1 MIKTHEIDLLT
12 SEFNQFTNNNYI
24 ILQNTNIE
32 LNDYIL
38 FKQIEIIEE
47 KKKYTGLYQ
56 MTQVRDIITH
66 QGLKEEFVLLVV
78 NKIQEA

>member
-24 ILQNTNIE
+24 ISQSTNIE

-47 KKKYTGLYQ
+47 QKKYTGLYQ

-66 QGLKEEFVLLVV
+66 QGLKEGFVLLVV